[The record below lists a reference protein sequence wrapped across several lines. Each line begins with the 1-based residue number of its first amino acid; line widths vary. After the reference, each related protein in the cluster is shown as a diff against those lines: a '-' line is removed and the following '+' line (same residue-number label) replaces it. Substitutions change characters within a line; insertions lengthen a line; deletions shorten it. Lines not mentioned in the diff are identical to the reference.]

1 MRVNAP
7 PDGGTALER
16 GIWRV
21 LVRWFRVPEEPP
33 ELPGGSRDQVDVC
46 LPAPA
51 YLRYLRC
58 EALVTAILI
67 AVVAAIG
74 GGVMLLT
81 GETGL
86 GWVTLGTAPVVLLIG
101 ALLARLARLRFRTM
115 WYALGDRSLRARF
128 GLWTIHEVTITYEN
142 VQNINVNQGP
152 LMRLFGIWKL
162 DIQTAGGSRKAAPS
176 SNPMLAGLLLAL
188 QIVGSFLPGGAAFA
202 GVGGASGHKKRGV
215 APTGSIHGLRDPL
228 PVRNRIMEKVR
239 QSRSAGLG
247 DERFADERAA
257 AHARR
262 AVTREHVRALR
273 SIREKL
279 GAIPSRP
286 AT

>member
-1 MRVNAP
+1 MPVNAP

-16 GIWRV
+16 GVWRV

-33 ELPGGSRDQVDVC
+33 ELPGGSRDQVDVF
-46 LPAPA
+46 LPSTA
-51 YLRYLRC
+51 YLDYLRW
-58 EALVTAILI
+58 EAILTALLI
-67 AVVAAIG
+67 ALATALTALGMFIAGKTANGWMAIGAAVVILLVG
-74 GGVMLLT
+74 G
-81 GETGL
+81 
-86 GWVTLGTAPVVLLIG
+86 
-101 ALLARLARLRFRTM
+101 LLALLARLRFRTM

-142 VQNINVNQGP
+142 VQNISVHQGP

-162 DIQTAGGSRKAAPS
+162 DIQTAGGSRKAAHS
-176 SNPMLAGLLLAL
+176 SNPMLAGLLVAL

-202 GVGGASGHKKRGV
+202 GVGGAAGHQKRGA

-273 SIREKL
+273 SICEKL
-279 GAIPSRP
+279 AAIPSRP
-286 AT
+286 AR